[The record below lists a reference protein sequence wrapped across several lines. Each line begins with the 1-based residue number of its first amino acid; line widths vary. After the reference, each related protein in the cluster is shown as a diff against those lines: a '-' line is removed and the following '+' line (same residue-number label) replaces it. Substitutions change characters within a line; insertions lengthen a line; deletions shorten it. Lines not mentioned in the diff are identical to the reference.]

1 LETSFGWS
9 DDCPRFAFDLV
20 GPDEGRAADQG
31 ASAAVIERFVDGW
44 NCHHAKAFAEGA
56 DFRGDA
62 QPWSDSTPAPG
73 KFRNQ
78 ESMSTKTLNPL

>member
-1 LETSFGWS
+1 
-9 DDCPRFAFDLV
+9 
-20 GPDEGRAADQG
+20 
-31 ASAAVIERFVDGW
+31 VIERFVDGW
-44 NCHHAKAFAEGA
+44 NCHHARAFAEDA

-78 ESMSTKTLNPL
+78 ESMSTRPSIPFAMEQGLSDSDCAGQQTENHGACRRKIASR